1 MGIRI
6 YFDYYLLF
14 YYSLLKNCLNL
25 RINFVQRRRGVSE
38 TWIDMKAKK
47 DRSMIAKN
55 FKEIFFKK
63 RNEFK
68 WVENYLIKR
77 DNCIKVSN
85 GGARNNKSD
94 VLKLSKNIRFSYGY
108 N

>member
-1 MGIRI
+1 
-6 YFDYYLLF
+6 
-14 YYSLLKNCLNL
+14 
-25 RINFVQRRRGVSE
+25 
-38 TWIDMKAKK
+38 MKAKK

>member
-1 MGIRI
+1 MDIRI

-63 RNEFK
+63 RRN
-68 WVENYLIKR
+68 VTN
-77 DNCIKVSN
+77 SN
-85 GGARNNKSD
+85 GWK
-94 VLKLSKNIRFSYGY
+94 II
-108 N
+108 